1 MLNVGIL
8 GCGRIGQVHAASLD
22 LMTDARVA
30 AVADFLPEAAQALA
44 AKSGAPVMEGDALIN
59 NPDID
64 AVVIGTP
71 TDTHYE
77 LIQKAAKA
85 GRYVGPT
92 YQRMSNC
99 GRTGRRDLFDR
110 VQPAL

>member
-1 MLNVGIL
+1 MLNIGIL

-22 LMTDARVA
+22 LITDARVA

-71 TDTHYE
+71 TDTH
-77 LIQKAAKA
+77 
-85 GRYVGPT
+85 
-92 YQRMSNC
+92 
-99 GRTGRRDLFDR
+99 
-110 VQPAL
+110 